1 MGQQWVRREKAVV
14 NPTTL
19 GLIAGTLTSIAAVP
33 QLIKTMRT
41 RHARDISIWQ
51 PLLLAIGIALWLIYG
66 MLINDLPLILANIV
80 PLACN
85 VMLTI
90 LKLRYR
96 DDGCA
101 VHDVC

>member
-1 MGQQWVRREKAVV
+1 V

-19 GLIAGTLTSIAAVP
+19 GLVAGTLTSIAAIP
-33 QLIKTMRT
+33 QLVKTLRT

-51 PLLLAIGIALWLIYG
+51 PLLLAIGVALWLIYG
-66 MLINDLPLILANIV
+66 ILIHDTPLILANIV

-85 VMLTI
+85 IMLAI

-96 DDGCA
+96 NDTVALD
-101 VHDVC
+101 

>member
-1 MGQQWVRREKAVV
+1 M

-19 GLIAGTLTSIAAVP
+19 GLVAGTLTSIAAIP
-33 QLIKTMRT
+33 QLVKTLRT

-51 PLLLAIGIALWLIYG
+51 PLLLAIGVALWLIYG
-66 MLINDLPLILANIV
+66 ILIHDTPLILANIV

-85 VMLTI
+85 VMLAI

-96 DDGCA
+96 NDTVALD
-101 VHDVC
+101 